1 MPNVKLIKILNKL
14 GEALSTEIDINH
26 LVEMIVEHGVDL
38 TDAEF
43 GAFFYHAQDDQGNKL
58 DLVAV
63 HGATVDQFTGFGRLS
78 ATPLLTSHVEVGL
91 TLIDDVQA
99 DVRYGQNRH
108 GGIPHGHLPVRSY
121 LAVPVA
127 SRSGARIGSLLFGHS
142 APCMFTEA
150 HGQAII
156 GLASMGAVAM
166 DNASLYLAAQRE
178 IAERVEA
185 EAALRAALERQEL
198 LLDELNHRVKNTL
211 MTIQSIAVQTR
222 NSLKSVSP
230 SIDDFYQAFES
241 RLLSVSRAHDLLVAG
256 AWSGV
261 ALEDAIRAAITPSVV
276 DPMRIT
282 LTGASGVTLNAN
294 AAVTLNMVFHELS
307 TNALKYGALVS
318 DEGGIFVDWCC
329 DDAGVSIIWKERGG
343 PSVTQPVSSGFGT
356 RLIER
361 GAMRELD
368 GSAELLYEP
377 DGLKCVMK
385 IPVSTK
391 VSVRS

>member
-1 MPNVKLIKILNKL
+1 MPNVKLIKVLNKL

-26 LVEMIVEHGVDL
+26 LVEMIVQHGVEL
-38 TDAEF
+38 VDASF
-43 GAFFYHAQDDQGNKL
+43 GAFFYHAQDEEGNKL

-63 HGATVDQFTGFGRLS
+63 HGASVEQFTDFGRLS
-78 ATPLLTSHVEVGL
+78 ATPLLTSHVDAGL
-91 TLIDDVQA
+91 TLIDDVQRDA
-99 DVRYGQNRH
+99 RYGQNRH
-108 GGIPHGHLPVRSY
+108 GGIPKGHLPVRSY

-142 APCMFTEA
+142 EPCMFTEA

-156 GLASMGAVAM
+156 GLASMGGVAM

-185 EAALRAALERQEL
+185 EAALRAALDRQEL

-222 NSLKSVSP
+222 NSLKSASP
-230 SIDDFYQAFES
+230 SIDEFYHAFES
-241 RLLSVSRAHDLLVAG
+241 RLLSVSRAHDLLVVG

-261 ALEDAIRAAITPSVV
+261 ALEDTIRAAITPNVV
-276 DPMRIT
+276 DVTRFA
-282 LTGASGVTLNAN
+282 LTGRVGVILNAN

-307 TNALKYGALVS
+307 TNALKYGALVG
-318 DEGGIFVDWCC
+318 EGGTISVDWCWC
-329 DDAGVSIIWKERGG
+329 DDEVSITWKERGG
-343 PSVTQPVSSGFGT
+343 PSVTEPVSSGFGT
-356 RLIER
+356 RLIKR

-368 GSAELLYEP
+368 GAADLIYET

-385 IPVSTK
+385 IPVSAK
-391 VSVRS
+391 VSVK